1 MQNNMYSGIGQNPE
15 EDAFQRRLV
24 GLMTAREMG
33 WRDGSYDYGAREYLG
48 PNTRM
53 LAYSHSSP
61 ENTNIIDYSPT
72 GWNIQGMYSRRSNP
86 RSSTLSPAMAQR
98 AQIFPNFNPNP
109 GAINSAESNKIVSH
123 EMLHRLQD
131 ISPRVFREEDL
142 EELDRILSSVGRDG
156 YDNRHLLNINSRA
169 SELLPHGLSGFSQT
183 PTDILER
190 YGIDPE
196 KLRERVGDE
205 RRRDRVARQLRDLIE
220 RVYTRTIGSA
230 DYEYASRRL
239 EPPVTRGRGRPA
251 YE

>member
-24 GLMTAREMG
+24 GLMTPREPG
-33 WRDGSYDYGAREYLG
+33 WRGGSYDYGTREYLG

-61 ENTNIIDYSPT
+61 ENTNIIGYSPT
-72 GWNIQGMYSRRSNP
+72 GWNIQGMYSRRSN
-86 RSSTLSPAMAQR
+86 RSMSTLSPQMAQR

-109 GAINSAESNKIVSH
+109 GAINSADNNKTVSH

-131 ISPRVFREEDL
+131 LKPRVFDGEDL
-142 EELDRILSSVGRDG
+142 EELDRILASVGRDG
-156 YDNRHLLNINSRA
+156 YSNSHLLNIRSRA
-169 SELLPHGLSGFSQT
+169 NELLPHGLSGFSQT
-183 PTDILER
+183 PADILER
-190 YGIDPE
+190 YGIDRE
-196 KLRERVGDE
+196 KLRERVGGE

-220 RVYTRTIGSA
+220 RVYTRTIGAA
-230 DYEYASRRL
+230 DYEHASRRL